1 MKVAILVALMPNR
14 EPGAILTRVREW
26 LLVCVA
32 HVETLTVLDGSMQQH
47 AAGPILMDDKF
58 SGVLLERKEEMM
70 IVNSSG
76 DQNYALAV
84 KGGGLC
90 GKSGQGSS
98 INAGG

>member
-47 AAGPILMDDKF
+47 AAGPILMDD
-58 SGVLLERKEEMM
+58 
-70 IVNSSG
+70 
-76 DQNYALAV
+76 
-84 KGGGLC
+84 
-90 GKSGQGSS
+90 
-98 INAGG
+98 